1 MVTLA
6 EDLYLLAN
14 NGSTGRFRI
23 DTSHLDLGLGGA
35 MLLDLAL
42 RGHVQSAGSAV
53 VVTAGPP
60 TGEPLLD
67 TALATIAAA
76 AKPHS
81 PDHWVR
87 HLARG
92 AHRAVQDHLVDAGVL
107 RREDSRVLHVLPVH
121 RTRESD
127 GRLHS
132 ELLGRLT
139 DSVALDRQPSR
150 ETAALASLVLA
161 IGLERS
167 LFPRADRH
175 EVRRRLA
182 EIADGGW
189 VAPAVAGAVTV
200 VDVALGLPPEP
211 EPLESY

>member
-1 MVTLA
+1 MATLA

-42 RGHVQSAGSAV
+42 RGHVESAGSRV

-67 TALATIAAA
+67 TALDTITPADRRHA
-76 AKPHS
+76 
-81 PDHWVR
+81 PDHWVH

-92 AHRAVQDHLVDAGVL
+92 AHRAVQDHLVEAGVL
-107 RREDSRVLHVLPVH
+107 RREDTKVLHVLPVH
-121 RTRESD
+121 RTRETN

-132 ELLGRLT
+132 ELLDHLT
-139 DSVALDRQPSR
+139 DSVALERPPSR
-150 ETAALASLVLA
+150 ETAALASLALA
-161 IGLERS
+161 IG
-167 LFPRADRH
+167 
-175 EVRRRLA
+175 
-182 EIADGGW
+182 
-189 VAPAVAGAVTV
+189 
-200 VDVALGLPPEP
+200 
-211 EPLESY
+211 

>member
-14 NGSTGRFRI
+14 NGSTGRFGI

-42 RGHVQSAGSAV
+42 RGHVESAGSRV

-67 TALATIAAA
+67 TALDTITAADRRHA
-76 AKPHS
+76 
-81 PDHWVR
+81 PDHWVH

-92 AHRAVQDHLVDAGVL
+92 AHRAVQDHLVEAGVL
-107 RREDSRVLHVLPVH
+107 RREETRLLHVIPVH
-121 RTRESD
+121 RARESN
-127 GRLHS
+127 GLLHHQ
-132 ELLGRLT
+132 LLDRLT
-139 DSVALDRQPSR
+139 DSIVLDGPPSR

-161 IGLERS
+161 TGLDRC

-175 EVRRRLA
+175 EVRRRMA

-200 VDVALGLPPEP
+200 IDVALGVEP
-211 EPLESY
+211 ERDPYP